1 MVKKTSRY
9 SAVVKC
15 LGKAVSASSYF
26 QGEMK
31 KCNKKK
37 KNTWKS
43 SIPCEREAVQ
53 DLGTEI
59 L

>member
-1 MVKKTSRY
+1 MFKKTSRY

-31 KCNKKK
+31 KCKKK
-37 KNTWKS
+37 KKIHGNLLSLVNVRLFK
-43 SIPCEREAVQ
+43 I
-53 DLGTEI
+53 
-59 L
+59 

>member
-1 MVKKTSRY
+1 MFKKTSRY

-31 KCNKKK
+31 KCEKK
-37 KNTWKS
+37 KNTCKS
-43 SIPCEREAVQ
+43 SIPCECEAVQ

>member
-1 MVKKTSRY
+1 MLKKTSRY
-9 SAVVKC
+9 TAVVKC

-31 KCNKKK
+31 KCKKK
-37 KNTWKS
+37 KKGKS
-43 SIPCEREAVQ
+43 PIPCECEAVQ

>member
-1 MVKKTSRY
+1 MLKKTSRY
-9 SAVVKC
+9 TAVVKR

-31 KCNKKK
+31 KCKKK
-37 KNTWKS
+37 KKGKS
-43 SIPCEREAVQ
+43 PIPCECEAVQ